1 MAELQIGNRII
12 GQEQRPFLIVECGIN
27 HGGNLFKAFR
37 MVDDAKQAGCECV
50 KFQCHIPEAEM
61 LPPPYVKQE
70 FWDLIKK
77 CSLTEKEERQLK
89 EYTEDQGLMFLSTPF
104 SREAVD
110 RLEKLG
116 VLAYKVGSGECNN
129 LPLLQYIASKN
140 KPMIISTGMNSMLS
154 VMNSL
159 YNVNKTLAGKVAI
172 LHCSSIYPTPYNR
185 VMLDTFQQF
194 KRTYPELPF
203 GYSDHTP
210 TNYASFAAVAQ
221 GASIIEKHF
230 ISDKTWDSPD
240 VSVSINPAEL
250 KDLIDG
256 VNAIW
261 QMRGGGKYFL
271 DEEKPV
277 SEFAFASIVTTQDV
291 KAGEALTPYNI
302 WVKRPGTGIPASEYE
317 RVLGEIAKRD
327 VKKNQ
332 QLRWEDFN

>member
-1 MAELQIGNRII
+1 
-12 GQEQRPFLIVECGIN
+12 
-27 HGGNLFKAFR
+27 
-37 MVDDAKQAGCECV
+37 
-50 KFQCHIPEAEM
+50 M

-140 KPMIISTGMNSMLS
+140 KPMIISTGMNEMLS
-154 VMNSL
+154 VIYMLNTL
-159 YNVNKTLAGKVAI
+159 YLNKHNLAF
-172 LHCSSIYPTPYNR
+172 LHCTSMYPTPYGKVRLGAMREIHNCYSNI
-185 VMLDTFQQF
+185 V
-194 KRTYPELPF
+194 Y

-261 QMRGGGKYFL
+261 QMKGGGKHFL
-271 DEEKPV
+271 EEEKPV
-277 SEFAFASIVTTQDV
+277 SEFAFASLVTTQDV
-291 KAGEALTPYNI
+291 KAGETLTPYNI

-317 RVLGEIAKRD
+317 RVLGEIATRD
-327 VKKNQ
+327 IKKNQ